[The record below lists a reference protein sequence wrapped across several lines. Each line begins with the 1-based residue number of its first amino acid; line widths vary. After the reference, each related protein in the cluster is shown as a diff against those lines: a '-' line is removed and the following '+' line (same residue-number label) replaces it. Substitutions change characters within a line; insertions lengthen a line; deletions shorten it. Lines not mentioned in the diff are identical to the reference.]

1 MGLISKYLQY
11 LFLVMIGFFVLTYA
25 SIVQAD
31 EINEHTVD
39 YVVENYLELNGQTIM
54 VPGHLLYMFDE
65 TLSVGSSV
73 PSENLMIFP
82 YQLQDPALFV
92 NASKISKKQKKWVN
106 SNCELGDDAKG
117 GCYVYLTG
125 VVNEMYVVAIEIKKM
140 GMKDKLTN
148 IAIGKKN
155 QLLKMGDIDTIKLK
169 LKNTKEAFETLLE

>member
-54 VPGHLLYMFDE
+54 VPGHLFYMFDE

-117 GCYVYLTG
+117 GCYVYVTA
-125 VVNEMYVVAIEIKKM
+125 VVKEMNIVAIEIKKM

>member
-1 MGLISKYLQY
+1 MGFITEYLKYLSIAI
-11 LFLVMIGFFVLTYA
+11 FGFFILIH
-25 SIVQAD
+25 SPIIQAD

-39 YVVENYLELNGQTIM
+39 YVFDNYLELNGQTIM
-54 VPGHLLYMFDE
+54 VPGHLFYMFDE

-125 VVNEMYVVAIEIKKM
+125 VVNDMYVVAIEIKKM

-169 LKNTKEAFETLLE
+169 LLQQKYLFETLLE

>member
-54 VPGHLLYMFDE
+54 VPGHLFYMFDE

-106 SNCELGDDAKG
+106 SNCELGDDGKG

-125 VVNEMYVVAIEIKKM
+125 VVNDMYVVAIEIKKM

>member
-31 EINEHTVD
+31 EINEHSVESAVD
-39 YVVENYLELNGQTIM
+39 NYLELNGQTIM
-54 VPGHLLYMFDE
+54 VPGHLFYMFDE

-106 SNCELGDDAKG
+106 SNCALGDDAKG

-125 VVNEMYVVAIEIKKM
+125 VVNDMYVVAIEIKKM

>member
-1 MGLISKYLQY
+1 MSLMSKYLQY

-54 VPGHLLYMFDE
+54 VPGHLFYMFDE

-106 SNCELGDDAKG
+106 SNCELGDEAKG
-117 GCYVYLTG
+117 GCYVYVTG
-125 VVNEMYVVAIEIKKM
+125 VFKEFHIVAIEIKKM

-155 QLLKMGDIDTIKLK
+155 QLQNMGDIDTIKLK

>member
-1 MGLISKYLQY
+1 MSLMSKYLQY

-54 VPGHLLYMFDE
+54 VPGHLFYMFDE

-106 SNCELGDDAKG
+106 SNCELGDEAKG
-117 GCYVYLTG
+117 GCYVYVTG
-125 VVNEMYVVAIEIKKM
+125 VFKEFHIVAIEIKKM